1 MSIVSIHQPNY
12 FPWLGYFYKIVN
24 SDVFVFLDNV
34 QFSKNSYIN
43 RVQIYGKDEK
53 VRWLTVPVSVH
64 LGQLIEEVHPSSIDW
79 RSKHLDSLFNHY
91 SYANNFKHVWPDI
104 QEIFSAIDPYDSVS
118 QINSMI
124 IIKISNFLGI
134 HSDFRYSSQLNTKGV
149 GEERLISSV
158 SSVSPNGTYL
168 SGIGGKEYQDP
179 KSFTNAGLGFQYV
192 NFSHPYYHQWSPSFQ
207 SGLSILDPIF
217 HLGWKKTYA
226 LLVI

>member
-79 RSKHLDSLFNHY
+79 RSKHLDIILM
-91 SYANNFKHVWPDI
+91 
-104 QEIFSAIDPYDSVS
+104 
-118 QINSMI
+118 QIILNMFGQTS
-124 IIKISNFLGI
+124 KKYLV
-134 HSDFRYSSQLNTKGV
+134 QLIRTIV
-149 GEERLISSV
+149 
-158 SSVSPNGTYL
+158 
-168 SGIGGKEYQDP
+168 
-179 KSFTNAGLGFQYV
+179 
-192 NFSHPYYHQWSPSFQ
+192 
-207 SGLSILDPIF
+207 F
-217 HLGWKKTYA
+217 HR
-226 LLVI
+226 